1 MRARFQVSVTAYGPA
16 LDSRT
21 IRITRTPTHTRL
33 PPLTHTHSAEQQL
46 HKQQLQKVV
55 TT

>member
-21 IRITRTPTHTRL
+21 IRITRTPTHT
-33 PPLTHTHSAEQQL
+33 HSAEQQL